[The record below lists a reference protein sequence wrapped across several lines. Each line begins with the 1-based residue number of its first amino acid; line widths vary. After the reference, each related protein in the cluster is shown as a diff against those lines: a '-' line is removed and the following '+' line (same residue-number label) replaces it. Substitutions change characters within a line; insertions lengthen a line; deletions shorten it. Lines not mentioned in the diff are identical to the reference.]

1 MHSVW
6 ELSFPGAIFLLLREI
21 LRLFENNC
29 VYIDTT
35 HNKGDA
41 NMLIDIHR
49 AANVERH
56 NYLLDQAEQ
65 WRLEKLADLTRRVRT
80 VKKKTML
87 PVLALSKS
95 DTVACCSMAAT

>member
-1 MHSVW
+1 
-6 ELSFPGAIFLLLREI
+6 
-21 LRLFENNC
+21 
-29 VYIDTT
+29 
-35 HNKGDA
+35 
-41 NMLIDIHR
+41 MLIDIHR